1 MLPCRLIK
9 LGFYLLYHQ
18 LAFTYELVAW
28 LVSFGQWAAWRRLAL
43 LIMQPGPTLELAY
56 GTGVFFL
63 DMLAAGHRPVGLDIS
78 PYMAQQAGQRLRR
91 QNYALPL
98 CQAQAQAIPFPSG
111 HFVNVIATFPTDY
124 MLQPDTLVEI
134 KRVLRNTASTPD
146 GHTPR
151 AEPLGLSLGTKPRDE
166 AAGRLIIVAEG
177 QLRGPWPLRPL
188 INWLYKITNQRTI
201 PPEQPLKLLAAH
213 DFDARWELVEH
224 KGAQARLLIAGKHR

>member
-1 MLPCRLIK
+1 MLPRGLTK

-43 LIMQPGPTLELAY
+43 LKMQPGPTLELAY

-63 DMLAAGHRPVGLDIS
+63 DMLAAGHRPVGLDRS
-78 PYMAQQAGQRLRR
+78 PYMAQQAGRRLRH

-124 MLQPDTLVEI
+124 MLQPDTLTEI
-134 KRVLRNTASTPD
+134 KRVLRITDPTEDS
-146 GHTPR
+146 R
-151 AEPLGLSLGTKPRDE
+151 SQ
-166 AAGRLIIVAEG
+166 LIIVAEG
-177 QLRGPWPLRPL
+177 LLRGPWPLRPL
-188 INWLYKITNQRTI
+188 INWLYKITNQRSVS
-201 PPEQPLKLLAAH
+201 PEQPLKLLAAH
-213 DFDARWELVEH
+213 DFDACWEIVEQD
-224 KGAQARLLIAGKHR
+224 GAQARLLIASKRT